1 MEIKMDQQQ
10 KEEFDR
16 LYCLAV
22 GIARNAG
29 DSRDVATIVA
39 EVQTDLGIT
48 DNP

>member
-1 MEIKMDQQQ
+1 MDQQQ
-10 KEEFDR
+10 KEEFYR

-29 DSRDVATIVA
+29 DTRPVQDIVT

-48 DNP
+48 EGP